1 MSAPTIYTPEQVD
14 EINAAWAKEND
25 ALRRRIEQLEADVRT
40 AASGTAQAWSEAAAL
55 REQVAAAT
63 TLVNE
68 TTMRT
73 NVADAVAKLGAPARA
88 AQAWGATVAEVHGA
102 LHYSDTPIAP
112 PIAAALGV
120 RYVEMYMPDP
130 DAAALSQSYRAD
142 AIQYR

>member
-1 MSAPTIYTPEQVD
+1 MSDTYTAAYVD
-14 EINAAWAKEND
+14 SINAAWAKEND
-25 ALRRRIEQLEADVRT
+25 ALRRRIEDLEA
-40 AASGTAQAWSEAAAL
+40 AAYKSASEVAQAWTEAAAL
-55 REQVAAAT
+55 REQVAAVT
-63 TLVNE
+63 TMVNE

-73 NVADAVAKLGAPARA
+73 NVADAVHRLGGPARA
-88 AQAWGATVAEVHGA
+88 AAAWGATVAEVHGA